1 MGVINN
7 GLNMLRFEYF
17 YQLIVKG
24 AIILFSVYFDSVK
37 DQLPE
42 WRAKIFGRKR

>member
-1 MGVINN
+1 
-7 GLNMLRFEYF
+7 MLTCFNKSSS
-17 YQLIVKG
+17 QLIVKG